1 MKVYVDNYKKV
12 SSWIWDFDKEKGEF
26 CLKINFSSLDW
37 DEPLNLLSLAY
48 HDKQVRKEVCE
59 EITEELLDISHEY
72 WKTFLK
78 NGVQYMTSNDLYEL
92 LKEITKR
99 IQKK

>member
-1 MKVYVDNYKKV
+1 MKVYL
-12 SSWIWDFDKEKGEF
+12 DFEDMKEKAYLTDNALISIQRKDHYIDKVEF
-26 CLKINFSSLDW
+26 VKIKSLTD
-37 DEPLNLLSLAY
+37 Y
-48 HDKQVRKEVCE
+48 TKQVRKEVCE

-92 LKEITKR
+92 LKEITKQ
-99 IQKK
+99 IQGETK